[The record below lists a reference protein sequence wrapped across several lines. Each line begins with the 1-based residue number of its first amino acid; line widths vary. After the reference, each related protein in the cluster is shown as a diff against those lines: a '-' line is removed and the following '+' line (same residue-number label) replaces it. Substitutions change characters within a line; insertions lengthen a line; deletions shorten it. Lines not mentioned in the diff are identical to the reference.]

1 MLTSNNVIA
10 FWFEELTPA
19 QWWKKDAEV
28 DAIIRDRFLAIHHAA
43 CVGELAEWRVTAEGA
58 LAEII
63 VLDQFS
69 RNIYRDNPKSF
80 AADSIALILAQT
92 AIANGIDQQLNQE
105 QRGFLYLPFMH
116 SESLKI
122 HEQAIELYTK
132 LGNPNQLDYEH
143 KHKVI
148 IERFGR
154 YPHRNV
160 VLGREST
167 AEELAFLEEPN
178 SSF

>member
-1 MLTSNNVIA
+1 MITAQTILD
-10 FWFEELTPA
+10 FWFKELSPP
-19 QWWKKDAEV
+19 QWWVKDAALDNTISE
-28 DAIIRDRFLAIHHAA
+28 RFASIHQEAVA
-43 CVGELAEWRVTAEGA
+43 GELFDWRINAEGA
-58 LAEII
+58 LAEVI

-69 RNIYRDNPKSF
+69 RNIYRGDPKSF
-80 AADSIALILAQT
+80 AADPIALILAQT
-92 AIANGIDQQLNQE
+92 AIANGFDKQLAPE

-122 HEQAIELYTK
+122 HDKAVELYTE
-132 LGNPNQLDYEH
+132 LGSQNQLDFEV

-154 YPHRNV
+154 YPHRNEI
-160 VLGREST
+160 LGREST
-167 AEELAFLEEPN
+167 AEEIAFLREPN